1 MTARKDPARPQKV
14 GCKLNP
20 VRAVLMAQFGLT
32 YAQTRKVKNI
42 KVLLDQL
49 MHCADD
55 EARRIILRTS
65 APMPAHPPV
74 TWRASAAKPV
84 VSATVAE
91 MMRLAA
97 KVWARRA

>member
-1 MTARKDPARPQKV
+1 MTARKDPSRTRKV

-32 YAQTRKVKNI
+32 YAQSRKVKNI
-42 KVLLDQL
+42 TVLLDQL
-49 MHCADD
+49 MRCADD

-74 TWRASAAKPV
+74 TWRASATKPV
-84 VSATVAE
+84 VRATVAE